1 MFFTVISG
9 MTICYLGCWYLVSVF
24 SNNYLLLIQQSMNL
38 FKIYFSPLLYSHFLS
53 FNFFSKHTAFV
64 YDFFNLVSNLC
75 FHFRSVIKYI
85 ILLPPVLLPKFLQL
99 FLGWM
104 KVSLYVWRAHG
115 TECLELFSIVLVL
128 EGQLGWE

>member
-1 MFFTVISG
+1 MENFVVLVQKLPLYLLFILFNVLYCDFVYDHLLSG
-9 MTICYLGCWYLVSVF
+9 LLVSVF
-24 SNNYLLLIQQSMNL
+24 SDNCLLLIEQSMNL

-53 FNFFSKHTAFV
+53 FNFFSKHTAFM
-64 YDFFNLVSNLC
+64 YNFFNLVSNLC

-104 KVSLYVWRAHG
+104 KLSLYV
-115 TECLELFSIVLVL
+115 
-128 EGQLGWE
+128 